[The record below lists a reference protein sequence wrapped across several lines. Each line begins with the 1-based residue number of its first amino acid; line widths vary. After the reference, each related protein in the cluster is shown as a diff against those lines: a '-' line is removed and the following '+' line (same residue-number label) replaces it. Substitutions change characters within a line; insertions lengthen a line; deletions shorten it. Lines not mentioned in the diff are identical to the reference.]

1 MSCASNKGKG
11 MRETILKEHTLL
23 ACMTMPPKLFQDSK
37 VGTST
42 CIMVFKAHIP
52 HKDTDKIVFM
62 SRWLDDGFV
71 TVPHNG
77 RFDKNNQWTEIKA
90 EWLRQI
96 KGISKSDDTVF
107 LKRIIK
113 TGKEECLAEAYVET
127 DYSKLT
133 DDDFERTLKKYA
145 LFLYMQEN
153 DLSEE

>member
-1 MSCASNKGKG
+1 MS
-11 MRETILKEHTLL
+11 T
-23 ACMTMPPKLFQDSK
+23 
-37 VGTST
+37 
-42 CIMVFKAHIP
+42 
-52 HKDTDKIVFM
+52 
-62 SRWLDDGFV
+62 
-71 TVPHNG
+71 
-77 RFDKNNQWTEIKA
+77 
-90 EWLRQI
+90 QI

-133 DDDFERTLKKYA
+133 DEDFERTLKKYA